1 MRRDM
6 FDTVESFSNA
16 EFDKFSTASLITR
29 STNNITQIQMV
40 IIMIIRLAF
49 YAPIL
54 GIWGIYLALQEVPN
68 IWWIIAVA
76 IILLLII
83 ILFVFELSLPKFRS
97 TQGLI
102 DQMNLVARESLT
114 GMMVVR
120 AFDMQPFEEKRF
132 DKANVDLTKVNLFV
146 NRIMVIMSPA
156 IMLIMNGSIIAVLWF
171 GSHQVS
177 TGAIQVGQMIAF
189 MQYTMQIVTLVLC
202 CQ

>member
-1 MRRDM
+1 
-6 FDTVESFSNA
+6 
-16 EFDKFSTASLITR
+16 
-29 STNNITQIQMV
+29 
-40 IIMIIRLAF
+40 
-49 YAPIL
+49 
-54 GIWGIYLALQEVPN
+54 
-68 IWWIIAVA
+68 
-76 IILLLII
+76 
-83 ILFVFELSLPKFRS
+83 
-97 TQGLI
+97 
-102 DQMNLVARESLT
+102 MNLVARESLT

-189 MQYTMQIVTLVLC
+189 MQYTMQIVTACFMLSMMFIIIPRGSVAADRLAKVLETDVLIQDPKAPKKFAEPFQGIIEFKNVSFC
-202 CQ
+202 YQGASENVLQEINFTAKPGKLRH